1 MTDPLLTALRRLAA
15 QEELTADET
24 ADALGLLMSGAAT
37 PAQAAGF
44 LLGLRIRGESAA
56 EVAGAAR
63 AIRAVMVPVP
73 HPAPGRLVD
82 TCGTGGGR
90 VTTINVSTAAAFVV
104 AAAGVPVAKHGNRSH
119 TSRSGSADVLE
130 ALSIRIDLAPERSGE
145 LLETVGL
152 AFLFA
157 PAHHPAMRH
166 LAPVRRDLGVPTV
179 MNLLGPLVNP
189 AGVRRQVVGV
199 ADAGRGPVVAEALRL
214 LGATHALVVHA
225 EVGMDEI
232 SPAGV
237 TRVWEVREA
246 GVAAWVFDPARHG
259 LAAGLDGLEGG
270 TPPENARRIERL
282 LEGHGAPGLR
292 AAVLLNAAAAV
303 YVAEDGGDWDDAVA
317 RASRA
322 LDRGDA
328 RAKLEELRRVSTSG

>member
-1 MTDPLLTALRRLAA
+1 MTEPLTLALRRLAA
-15 QEELTADET
+15 QQELTADET
-24 ADALGLLMSGAAT
+24 AAALGMLMSGAAS

-44 LLGLRIRGESAA
+44 LLGLRIRGETPA

-63 AIRAVMVPVP
+63 AIREVMVPVAY
-73 HPAPGRLVD
+73 PAPGRLVD

-90 VTTINVSTAAAFVV
+90 VTTINLSTAAAFVV

-130 ALSIRIDLAPERSGE
+130 ALAIRLDLPPGRSGE
-145 LLETVGL
+145 LLETAGL

-179 MNLLGPLVNP
+179 MNLLGPLANP

-199 ADAGRGPVVAEALRL
+199 ADAARAPVIAGALHL
-214 LGATHALVVHA
+214 LGTTHALVVHA

-232 SPAGV
+232 SPAGM
-237 TRVWEVREA
+237 TRVWEVRED
-246 GVAAWVFDPARHG
+246 GVEAWEFDPSRHG
-259 LAAGLDGLEGG
+259 LDAGLDGLEGG
-270 TPPENARRIERL
+270 TPGENARRIERL
-282 LEGHGAPGLR
+282 FEGRGQPALR

-303 YVAEDGGDWDDAVA
+303 YVAEDGGDWDDAVGRVA
-317 RASRA
+317 RA
-322 LDRGDA
+322 LDEGHARG
-328 RAKLEELRRVSTSG
+328 KLEELRRLSTSG